1 MKTNVIENLQKVKS
15 IIRYLIEKNVKD
27 DLNSIANFMIA
38 NKTDVQGK
46 ELVAMTAL
54 LAINDAKKGIA
65 TSKNESYILL
75 YNIAKEVLAE
85 NNGG

>member
-15 IIRYLIEKNVKD
+15 IIRYLIERNVKD

-75 YNIAKEVLAE
+75 YNIAKEVFAE

>member
-15 IIRYLIEKNVKD
+15 IIRYLIERNVKD

>member
-15 IIRYLIEKNVKD
+15 IIRYLIERNVKD

-65 TSKNESYILL
+65 TSKNESYMLL